1 MFRPIPARILKHTVT
16 VIVPLARD
24 AWGNITQHAE
34 LMTNTNQRV
43 LDELLRGVMVMVN
56 DEARFTVSRV
66 VMQPTNE
73 TRKTKDNTEVD
84 LKALLFVDAKES
96 RPAVDWQ
103 ALKDAVEAIGGNLS
117 VEFGNRTYTVQSI
130 DILYDDEGILHH
142 YEVGLI

>member
-16 VIVPLARD
+16 VIIPLARD

-34 LMTNTNQRV
+34 LLTNIGEHV
-43 LDELLRGVMVMVN
+43 LDEDLRQIMVMVD
-56 DEARFTVSRV
+56 DEARFDVSHV

-84 LKALLFVDAKES
+84 LKAMLFVDAKRS
-96 RPAVDWQ
+96 TPIVDWQ
-103 ALKDAVEAIGGNLS
+103 GIKDAAEATGGNLA
-117 VEFGNRTYTVQSI
+117 VEFSDHVYTVQSV